1 LGEVNEWLSPAYL
14 SEIIGYIYDC
24 SLDPGKWS
32 DTLTALRRE
41 LNFQNAVLSLLALSS
56 GEMLLNITSGIAQA
70 WLDRIPEY
78 SVDVIDQWGGLE
90 KLQNLYLD
98 EPAVL
103 SRVNP
108 RENWATNRYYVEW
121 AKPQGIVDVLA
132 IVLARDSATVGSVGF
147 GRHEGAGE
155 ISAREVQIAR
165 LLVPHLQR
173 AVAISRL
180 LEIKTVAVGAFERV
194 LDTVTAG
201 VLLVGVDLNLV
212 YANRVAE
219 TMLEKGA
226 PVRAKKGIVETSSR
240 GATAALAVAVSQASH
255 KESAIGRKG
264 LHIPIRQAGCQ
275 ASVLHVLPLQ
285 NGQLR
290 PRLVPGATAA
300 IFVTPVAKPLL
311 PRAALASLF
320 DLTGAELSVLEHMV
334 DGRTVIQTAQA
345 LGISVSTVRTHVLH
359 LFEKTGAH
367 RQTDLVAVATSFTLP
382 LTD

>member
-1 LGEVNEWLSPAYL
+1 LGEVNEWLSPSYL
-14 SEIIGYIYDC
+14 SEIIGSIYDC
-24 SLDPGKWS
+24 SLDPGNWP
-32 DTLTALRRE
+32 DTLTAMRRE

-56 GEMLLNITSGIAQA
+56 GEVLLNITSGIDKI
-70 WLDRIPEY
+70 WLERIPEY
-78 SVDVIDQWGGLE
+78 GADIIDHWGGPE
-90 KLQNLYLD
+90 RLQNVPLD
-98 EPAVL
+98 DPAVL
-103 SRVNP
+103 SHVNP
-108 RENWATNRYYVEW
+108 REHWATNRYYVEW
-121 AKPQGIVDVLA
+121 AKPQGLFDVLA
-132 IVLARDSATVGSVGF
+132 MGLARDSVTVGSIAF
-147 GRHEGAGE
+147 GRHEEAGE
-155 ISAREVQIAR
+155 ISEREVEIAR
-165 LLVPHLQR
+165 LLIPHLQR

-180 LEIKTVAVGAFERV
+180 LDIKTVAVGAFERV

-201 VLLVGVDLNLV
+201 VLLVGIDLNLF

-219 TMLEKGA
+219 TMLEKGV
-226 PVRAKKGIVETSSR
+226 PVRAKKGIVETSSL
-240 GATAALAVAVSQASH
+240 GATAALAIAVSQASH

-264 LHIPIRQAGCQ
+264 LHIPIRHAGCQ

-320 DLTGAELSVLEHMV
+320 DLTGAELSVLDHVV

-359 LFEKTGAH
+359 LFEKT
-367 RQTDLVAVATSFTLP
+367 ATIVKLISSQLP
-382 LTD
+382 PHSRCH